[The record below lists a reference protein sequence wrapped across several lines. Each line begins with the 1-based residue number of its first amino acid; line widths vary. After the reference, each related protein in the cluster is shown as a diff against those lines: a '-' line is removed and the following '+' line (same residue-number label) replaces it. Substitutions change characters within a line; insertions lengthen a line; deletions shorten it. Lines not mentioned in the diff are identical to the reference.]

1 MLSEVQRL
9 TRCTTQFNDRLW
21 VKCVSMLTAVNQI
34 YPGMPQAGCLS
45 HLSNNV
51 FRRLQ
56 DIGLKQNYLPDL
68 LFRSNIRMIPALSFF
83 PVQNVILTFDEL
95 CNYRAIDEHPAPD
108 YSETKDIA
116 ELQKA
121 QRLLP
126 LFPHEFAEYA

>member
-1 MLSEVQRL
+1 MLSDVQRL
-9 TRCTTQFNDRLW
+9 TRCITQFNDRLW
-21 VKCVSMLTAVNQI
+21 VKCVNMLTAVNQI
-34 YPGMPQAGCLS
+34 YPGMPQAGRLS

-56 DIGLKQNYLPDL
+56 DIGLKQTYLPDL

-83 PVQNVILTFDEL
+83 PVQNVILIFDEL

-116 ELQKA
+116 ELQKG

-126 LFPHEFAEYA
+126 LSPHEFAEYA